1 MKHNLSLS
9 WSTYASM
16 SLVLGLGFG
25 FGVACDW
32 SANPSFPNPGAIEPE
47 SSRPEVGS
55 VGTDRAD
62 QDDPARAGK
71 RIDRR
76 ALLIGVTKYDHLRP
90 EYHLQGP
97 ANDVQLMR
105 RLLRESYGFSTDGIV
120 CLAEDEAVPARRPT
134 RANIER
140 EFLRLADQANEGDQV
155 VILLSGH
162 GARQPEAIPPDPVY
176 PEPDGIDEIF
186 LPADVRE
193 WKGFP
198 ERVPSALIDN
208 EIGVWLRAIAA
219 KRAFVW
225 VIFDCCHSGTMT
237 RGAEVVRELPPGML
251 VPREELDQARE
262 RTSRRQA
269 ATGGRPSVKLAPFVP
284 AQPSDYLVAF
294 FACRPEEQT
303 PESPQPP
310 VAEDAKYYGLLTYT
324 LVDILTKSA
333 TSKAPLTY
341 REVVQRLQV
350 RYAGRPQGS
359 PTPLIEGQG
368 QDRVV
373 LGTEQPRRADLLL
386 TRDNDG
392 YKVNAGDLYGLTPGS
407 VLAVT
412 SPPGGEQEPNL
423 LGYVRVSATR
433 PFDATVQ
440 PCGYRGSPVAS
451 DLPPLSS
458 CRTVFI
464 DYGLRRLKVAIQASD
479 GQEASRQTLQKALQP
494 IADAKTGLVELVNDP
509 RKADWLLRSDQN
521 GVELFEAS
529 GNRPPFP
536 LPPPRTLLFGSSLR
550 QDLEKVFRARN
561 LVALA
566 SRFEAERYRGSSE
579 VDVEVEV
586 LLQKNRQST
595 SGVAPAPA
603 GGWVFRPGNLI
614 SFRIRN
620 QSQSTR
626 VDVTLLIVGIDLRI
640 HNFYPRANDVGKSLI
655 PGETLTIPTPPD
667 APGEIN
673 EKPPF
678 GPESLVVIAVP
689 AKNPPF
695 DFAAL
700 AQSGLPLTRAEDV
713 NQAPRSPLRELLES
727 AMFGTGTRN
736 GLEQSVADQYGLRI
750 LTWRTEPK

>member
-1 MKHNLSLS
+1 MKRNLLPRWAANAAVAIGS
-9 WSTYASM
+9 
-16 SLVLGLGFG
+16 G
-25 FGVACDW
+25 FGVAFGVASDCRADSS
-32 SANPSFPNPGAIEPE
+32 SADRGAAV
-47 SSRPEVGS
+47 PEVSRLTEGP
-55 VGTDRAD
+55 VETYQAAETN
-62 QDDPARAGK
+62 PAPVGK
-71 RIDRR
+71 RTDRR
-76 ALLIGVTKYDHLRP
+76 ALLVGVTKYDNLDR
-90 EYHLQGP
+90 EQHLQGP
-97 ANDVQLMR
+97 ANDVRLVR
-105 RLLRESYGFSTDGIV
+105 RLLQERYRFPAVSIV
-120 CLAEDEAVPARRPT
+120 SLSEDEGVLARRPT

-140 EFLRLADQANEGDQV
+140 EFLRLAEQANEGDQV
-155 VILLSGH
+155 VVLLSGH
-162 GARQPEAIPPDPVY
+162 GARQPEPIPPDAEY

-186 LPADVRE
+186 LPADVRA

-198 ERVPSALIDN
+198 ERVPNAIVDN
-208 EIGVWLRAIAA
+208 EIGAWLRAIAA
-219 KRAFVW
+219 KRAYVW

-237 RGAEVVRELPPGML
+237 RGTELVRELPPGML

-262 RTSRRQA
+262 RTARRQGK
-269 ATGGRPSVKLAPFVP
+269 TGARPSIKLAPFVP
-284 AQPSDYLVAF
+284 PQPTDYLVAVY
-294 FACRPEEQT
+294 ACRPHEQT

-310 VAEDAKYYGLLTYT
+310 GAPDAKYYGLLTYT

-341 REVVQRLQV
+341 RELVQRLQV

-373 LGTEQPRRADLLL
+373 LGTEQPMRSALLL
-386 TRDNDG
+386 TRDKDG

-407 VLAVT
+407 ILAVE
-412 SPPGGEQEPNL
+412 SPAGGEQEPKL
-423 LGYVRVSATR
+423 LGHVRVSATR
-433 PFDATVQ
+433 PFDATVR
-440 PCGYRGSPVAS
+440 PCAYRESPAAS
-451 DLPPLSS
+451 ELASLSS

-464 DYGLRRLKVAIQASD
+464 DYGLRRLKVAIQVPD
-479 GQEASRQTLQKALQP
+479 GQEPSRQVLRTALQP

-509 RKADWLLRSDQN
+509 READWLLRSDHDR
-521 GVELFEAS
+521 VELFEAS

-536 LPPPRTLLFGSSLR
+536 LPPPNGRLLGESLR
-550 QDLEKVFRARN
+550 QNLEKVFRARN
-561 LVALA
+561 LVGLA
-566 SRFEAERYRGSSE
+566 SRFEAERYRGGSD

-586 LLQKNRQST
+586 LLQKDRS
-595 SGVAPAPA
+595 SPVEVMSAPP
-603 GGWVFRPGNLI
+603 GGRVFRPGNLI
-614 SFRIRN
+614 SFRVRN
-620 QSQSTR
+620 ESPSTR
-626 VDVTLLIVGIDLRI
+626 VDVTLLIVGTDLRI
-640 HNFYPRANDVGKSLI
+640 HPFYPRANEVGKSLN
-655 PGETLTIPTPPD
+655 PGEMLTTPPP
-667 APGEIN
+667 PGEIN

-678 GPESLVVIAVP
+678 GTECLVVIAAP